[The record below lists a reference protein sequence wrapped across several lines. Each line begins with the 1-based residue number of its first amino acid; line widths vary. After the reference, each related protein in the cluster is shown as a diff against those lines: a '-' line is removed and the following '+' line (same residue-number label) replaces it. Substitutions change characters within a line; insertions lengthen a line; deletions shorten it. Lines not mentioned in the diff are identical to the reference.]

1 MSEETKLDTETE
13 TVNTET
19 ETETINYS
27 NLSDEEFVKLF
38 ENNQLQSSEEIIET
52 SKEETTQEKSDS
64 EPDIVD
70 EDIID
75 TDTNT
80 EPKDEDNNE
89 DTNTKEDVNND
100 EINTD
105 EDYLKV
111 INELKEGFKAH
122 GKTIKLKSADDLK
135 RIAQMG
141 VDYGF
146 KMSAIKRYK
155 KKIQSL
161 DDAGITNLDTLNYL
175 IDVYKG
181 DKEAIKQLLKDN
193 NIDPYDI
200 TDLDDVKY
208 TNTGKNIASDSN
220 VDFNIALDEIKES
233 EHFNKI
239 YDIIQNKWDSKSKSE
254 ILNNTTVL
262 KGLQY
267 EVESGRFDTIQ
278 NEVENKK
285 IFGEIPSD
293 ISDIEAYRYVLHN
306 YMEQQSKIV
315 KESKPVTKNKPVITN
330 KDIDV
335 NKTST
340 KPTQSNKT
348 TVTKN
353 KFSDKELA
361 NLSDDD
367 FTKLFESGY
376 FNN

>member
-19 ETETINYS
+19 ETETTNYS
-27 NLSDEEFVKLF
+27 DLSDEEFVKLF
-38 ENNQLQSSEEIIET
+38 DNNQLQSSEEITET
-52 SKEETTQEKSDS
+52 SKEETTQKESDS

-70 EDIID
+70 ETI
-75 TDTNT
+75 TDT
-80 EPKDEDNNE
+80 EPKDEDNDE
-89 DTNTKEDVNND
+89 DTDTKEDVNND
-100 EINTD
+100 EINTN

-122 GKTIKLKSADDLK
+122 GRTVKLKNADDLK
-135 RIAQMG
+135 RLVQMG
-141 VDYGF
+141 VDYGS

-161 DDAGITNLDTLNYL
+161 DDAGITDLDTLNYL

-181 DKEAIKQLLKDN
+181 DKEAIKKLLKDN
-193 NIDPYDI
+193 DIDPYDI
-200 TDLDDVKY
+200 TDLEDVKY

-220 VDFNIALDEIKES
+220 VDFNITLDEVKES

-239 YDIIQNKWDSKSKSE
+239 YDIIQNKWDNKSKSE
-254 ILNNTTVL
+254 ILNDTTVL

-278 NEVENKK
+278 AEVDNRK

-293 ISDIEAYRYVLHN
+293 MSDIDAYRYVLDKFMKEHQQKQIT
-306 YMEQQSKIV
+306 EQQKPI
-315 KESKPVTKNKPVITN
+315 SKPKPVVTN

-348 TVTKN
+348 TATKR
-353 KFSDKELA
+353 KYSDNELA

-367 FTKLFESGY
+367 FTKLLESGY

>member
-19 ETETINYS
+19 ETETTDYS

-38 ENNQLQSSEEIIET
+38 ENNQLQSSEEITKT
-52 SKEETTQEKSDS
+52 SKEETTQEESDS
-64 EPDIVD
+64 EPDTVD
-70 EDIID
+70 EII
-75 TDTNT
+75 TDT
-80 EPKDEDNNE
+80 EPKDEDNDE
-89 DTNTKEDVNND
+89 DTDTKEDVNND

-122 GKTIKLKSADDLK
+122 GRTVKLKNADDLK
-135 RIAQMG
+135 RLAQMG
-141 VDYGF
+141 VDYGS

-161 DDAGITNLDTLNYL
+161 DDAGITDLDTLNYL
-175 IDVYKG
+175 IDIYKG

-200 TDLDDVKY
+200 TDLEDVRY

-220 VDFNIALDEIKES
+220 VDFNITLDEVKES

-254 ILNNTTVL
+254 ILNDTTVL

-278 NEVENKK
+278 AEVDNRK
-285 IFGEIPSD
+285 IFGEIPSNM
-293 ISDIEAYRYVLHN
+293 SDIDAYRYVLDKFIKE
-306 YMEQQSKIV
+306 YQQKQQTIEQQKPVV
-315 KESKPVTKNKPVITN
+315 KSKPVVTN

-348 TVTKN
+348 TTTKR
-353 KFSDKELA
+353 KYSDSELA
-361 NLSDDD
+361 NLSDSD
-367 FTKLFESGY
+367 FTKLLESGY
-376 FNN
+376 FSN